1 MGSILGGGRYDD
13 LTGVFGMPDV
23 SGVGVSFGA
32 ERIYDVM
39 EDLNLWPADKLESAK
54 AIILAMDEGAHR
66 YAFAQASLMR
76 KAGIAIDIYP
86 DVAKFKKQMKYANQG
101 GYPYVVIV
109 GSDEMSKGEV
119 TVKDMKEGTQTQ
131 QTTQALIDMWS

>member
-1 MGSILGGGRYDD
+1 MSG
-13 LTGVFGMPDV
+13 V

-39 EDLNLWPADKLESAK
+39 EELELWPTEELESAK
-54 AIILAMDEGAHR
+54 AIILAMDEDAHR

-86 DVAKFKKQMKYANQG
+86 EVAKFKKQMKYANQG
-101 GYPYVVIV
+101 GYPYVVIIGTEEV
-109 GSDEMSKGEV
+109 EKGV
-119 TVKDMKEGTQTQ
+119 LSVKDMKEGSQTQ